1 MLPSLN
7 ARCNPSRPSS
17 IPASIT
23 TTKTPM
29 FATTP
34 REAPRVVVGF
44 GSTHPR
50 TIGPRRMPAKTSPIM
65 GDWWTFSIASPA
77 MRAETKMSRRAMMR
91 STVQRPKP
99 ASRSRR
105 LIYALRVRYRR
116 CEPLH
121 GAEGQ
126 IANRV
131 QRMGIRRLGRWIL
144 PARDAEI
151 RLPEA
156 LLAGLRH
163 RRGRLLVL
171 SQPGPGRDEG
181 LVRQDARWVPLHDED
196 AAADHAREEVEGCR
210 GEPRMVLRVGQGT
223 EGEVRAA
230 RGPAAP
236 FHQIRLPLGPHAGL
250 RQVVRDEVPACDRIP
265 AQVVVP
271 R

>member
-1 MLPSLN
+1 MLLSLN

-44 GSTHPR
+44 GLTHPR

-65 GDWWTFSIASPA
+65 GDWRTFSIASPA

-91 STVQRPKP
+91 SKVQRPKP

-116 CEPLH
+116 CESLH
-121 GAEGQ
+121 GVEGQ
-126 IANRV
+126 TAYWLQRV
-131 QRMGIRRLGRWIL
+131 GIRRLGRRIL

-151 RLPEA
+151 RLPET

-163 RRGRLLVL
+163 RRSRLLLL
-171 SQPGPGRDEG
+171 SQPRPGRDEG
-181 LVRQDARWVPLHDED
+181 LVRQDAPGVPLHDED
-196 AAADHAREEVEGCR
+196 AAADHAREEAEGCR
-210 GEPRMVLRVGQGT
+210 GEPRMVLRVGQGI
-223 EGEVRAA
+223 EGEMRAA
-230 RGPAAP
+230 RGPAAS
-236 FHQIRLPLGPHAGL
+236 FHQVRLPLGPHAGL
-250 RQVVRDEVPACDRIP
+250 REGLRDEVPECDRVP
-265 AQVVVP
+265 A
-271 R
+271 